1 MSLHLRLRPARVG
14 SESKNISDDCG
25 SDPSASATWMCACSV
40 HTDAVVSESRRTWS
54 TSESNG
60 SGGTIGMGS
69 APAIGAAR
77 IHRSARKH
85 LDFEYNSQSYSR
97 SCISPSP
104 SASATTGVGVMSSSL
119 SSGSVAVSS
128 WPVPPSLG
136 LPSSDVS
143 DPSTTSLL

>member
-1 MSLHLRLRPARVG
+1 
-14 SESKNISDDCG
+14 
-25 SDPSASATWMCACSV
+25 MCACSV

-60 SGGTIGMGS
+60 LGAAIGMGS

-97 SCISPSP
+97 SYISPSS
-104 SASATTGVGVMSSSL
+104 SASAMTSISIMPSSS
-119 SSGSVAVSS
+119 SSGLVTVSS
-128 WPVPPSLG
+128 
-136 LPSSDVS
+136 
-143 DPSTTSLL
+143 